1 MRRSRLSQRSS
12 INTSTSCIITTIK
25 PTNLTMSFT
34 ASSPARVS
42 AGVDV
47 VAECSMRFVSPWNF
61 TPQSFG
67 LAQSPSYVVATAAP
81 SQIVGDDLVIVEA
94 PAVETSVVEQLFL
107 DNEKEI
113 EFLGQKGTVNTEV
126 ESEVDEPFSRFTV
139 CGLPLE
145 SMLWLGVELTR
156 Q

>member
-1 MRRSRLSQRSS
+1 
-12 INTSTSCIITTIK
+12 
-25 PTNLTMSFT
+25 MSFT
-34 ASSPARVS
+34 TSSPARVS

-47 VAECSMRFVSPWNF
+47 VAERSMRFVSPWNF

-81 SQIVGDDLVIVEA
+81 SQIVDDDLVEA